1 MTRHF
6 RWLIPL
12 FVALM
17 VVLGIARAIV
27 ARKAQQT
34 ALAQT
39 DAAVQGQATVLKASD
54 VLTLG
59 LRPLRREIAV
69 SGTLTAQDSAIVK
82 AKVSGELRQLTV
94 REGDR
99 VQAGQILGQIDTQ
112 ESDTRLRQVRQQA
125 ESAKAQW
132 RIAQQNLQN
141 NQALVKQ
148 GFISRNALDTS
159 ESNEAAT
166 RATYEAAQ
174 AAVDLAEKAVHDAR
188 VRAPIDGLVSQ
199 RFAQVG
205 ERLNVDGRLLEIVD
219 LRSLELQAPLSP
231 QDVAQVRVGAT
242 AQLQVDGL
250 PDAFPAK
257 VARINP
263 SASPDTRAVT
273 VYLTL
278 PAHPALRQGLFA
290 QGQIELGTRQALS
303 LPASAITRDDG
314 QDRVLRVAGNTIQA
328 VRVQL
333 DPEPYVATDHTTVWA
348 VRAGLQPGDVVLRNA
363 SGTLQAGQA
372 VQLSPAAPPAPASR

>member
-1 MTRHF
+1 MTRHL

-12 FVALM
+12 VIALLVM
-17 VVLGIARAIV
+17 LGVARAIV
-27 ARKAQQT
+27 SRKAQQQ

-39 DAAVQGQATVLKASD
+39 DAAVQRQVTQLQAGDVITLQTQTVHHQ
-54 VLTLG
+54 
-59 LRPLRREIAV
+59 IAV

-82 AKVSGELRQLTV
+82 AKVSGELLQFKV

-99 VQAGQILGQIDTQ
+99 VHAGQVLGQIDTQ
-112 ESDTRLRQVRQQA
+112 EYDTRLRQARQQA

-174 AAVDLAEKAVHDAR
+174 AAVDLADKAVHDAR
-188 VRAPIDGLVSQ
+188 IRAPIDGLVSQ

-205 ERLNVDGRLLEIVD
+205 ERLNVDGRLFEIVD
-219 LRSLELQAPLSP
+219 LHTLELQAPLSP
-231 QDVAQVRVGAT
+231 QDVAQVRVGDPAR
-242 AQLQVDGL
+242 LHVDGL
-250 PDAFPAK
+250 ADTLTAK
-257 VARINP
+257 VVRINP
-263 SASPDTRAVT
+263 SASADTRAVT
-273 VYLTL
+273 VYLAL

-290 QGQIELGTRQALS
+290 QGQIQLGSREALS
-303 LPASAITRDDG
+303 LPPSAITRDDG
-314 QDRVLRVAGNTIQA
+314 QDRVLRVAGHTLQA
-328 VRVQL
+328 VHVQL
-333 DPEPYVATDHTTVWA
+333 DPSPYVTPEGNPAWA
-348 VRAGLQPGDVVLRNA
+348 VQAGLRAGDTVLRNA

-372 VQLSPAAPPAPASR
+372 VQLPASAPR